1 MLESKYLTQDGIRE
15 MLQHIYSQ
23 GFKYIFYNS
32 DRNIFQASQQKPYF
46 EDDIYM
52 CCDGYR
58 RDFVDEFS
66 SMVLDDLLAAFN
78 YIDIAEE
85 LDIVDWS
92 TIKVDTPV
100 LVQNTDDTTWYRR
113 YFAKYE
119 NNIVY
124 TFPYGTTQWS
134 SNGRDLVT
142 YSQIKLAK

>member
-1 MLESKYLTQDGIRE
+1 MLESKYLTQTGVTE
-15 MLQHIYSQ
+15 MLQHIYNQ

-32 DRNIFQASQQKPYF
+32 DRNVFQVSKEKPYF
-46 EDDIYM
+46 KDDIYM
-52 CCDGYR
+52 CCDGYIK
-58 RDFVDEFS
+58 DFVDGFS
-66 SMVLDDLLAAFN
+66 SLVLNDLLDAYN

-85 LDIVDWS
+85 LGIVDWS

-100 LVQNTDDTTWYRR
+100 YVRDNDDNSWYRR

-119 NNIVY
+119 SNVVY

-142 YSQIKLAK
+142 YDQIKLAE